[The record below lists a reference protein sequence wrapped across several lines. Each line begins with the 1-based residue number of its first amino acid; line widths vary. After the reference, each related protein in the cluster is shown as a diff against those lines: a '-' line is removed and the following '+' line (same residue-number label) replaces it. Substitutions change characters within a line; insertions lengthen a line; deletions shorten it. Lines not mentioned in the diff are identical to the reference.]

1 MTRDM
6 GVALAKQGIRVN
18 ALCPGFTYTALTKT
32 MTNLPQM
39 RAKLEALHPMG
50 RLAEPGEIA
59 QASTVPCFRRS
70 VVYHRCMPCSRWW
83 LHRTVESQKDNPMHL
98 RSATNR
104 TTPIILV
111 PVPPCHLLRRPCI
124 SAVAPDHLEPSLRE
138 MWSFAE
144 QVREVSAK

>member
-1 MTRDM
+1 
-6 GVALAKQGIRVN
+6 
-18 ALCPGFTYTALTKT
+18 
-32 MTNLPQM
+32 
-39 RAKLEALHPMG
+39 
-50 RLAEPGEIA
+50 
-59 QASTVPCFRRS
+59 
-70 VVYHRCMPCSRWW
+70 
-83 LHRTVESQKDNPMHL
+83 MHL

-144 QVREVSAK
+144 QVRGQRQVTLTHLLRTQQLSSRGVYDKLSRSFRIPLDLSRVLDLELVPA

>member
-1 MTRDM
+1 
-6 GVALAKQGIRVN
+6 
-18 ALCPGFTYTALTKT
+18 
-32 MTNLPQM
+32 
-39 RAKLEALHPMG
+39 
-50 RLAEPGEIA
+50 
-59 QASTVPCFRRS
+59 
-70 VVYHRCMPCSRWW
+70 
-83 LHRTVESQKDNPMHL
+83 MHL

-144 QVREVSAK
+144 QVRGSQRQVTLTHLLRTQQLSSRGVYDKLSRSFRIPLDLSRVLDLELVPA